1 MDQRGVFYVS
11 RLRLNNRVYVKN
23 ELPEFFWNGTV
34 KKQSLY
40 VLLSLEDMMHQIKPG
55 DTYEIQNA

>member
-11 RLRLNNRVYVKN
+11 RLKLNNRVYVKN
-23 ELPEFFWNGTV
+23 ELPEFFRNGTV

-40 VLLSLEDMMHQIKPG
+40 VLLSLEDMTHQIKPG
-55 DTYEIQNA
+55 DTYEIKNA

>member
-11 RLRLNNRVYVKN
+11 RLKLNNRVCVKN
-23 ELPEFFWNGTV
+23 ELPEFFRNGTV
-34 KKQSLY
+34 KTQSLY
-40 VLLSLEDMMHQIKPG
+40 VLLSFEDMMHQIKPG